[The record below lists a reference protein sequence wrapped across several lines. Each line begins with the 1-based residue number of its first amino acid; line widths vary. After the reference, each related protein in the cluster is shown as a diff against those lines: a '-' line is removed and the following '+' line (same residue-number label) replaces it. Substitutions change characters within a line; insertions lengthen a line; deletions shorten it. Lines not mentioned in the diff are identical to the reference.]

1 MEQKEV
7 ALEHDG
13 LFTGMSQGC
22 TSLSFPGFHQFPILT
37 LNWVHQGIIP
47 IRSES
52 SVSNYLRRLPPE
64 VCFINLPGILNPT
77 QLKVKINNITSVLK
91 ILHMKV
97 RQLIGDCQNLW
108 FTTRELQYNDF
119 KKMYTKP
126 DWVAQDNNL
135 SFSGGQSWGLQIQ
148 SLPED
153 FLKWV
158 QNRLCNLKLKR

>member
-1 MEQKEV
+1 M
-7 ALEHDG
+7 
-13 LFTGMSQGC
+13 
-22 TSLSFPGFHQFPILT
+22 
-37 LNWVHQGIIP
+37 
-47 IRSES
+47 
-52 SVSNYLRRLPPE
+52 
-64 VCFINLPGILNPT
+64 CFINLPGILNPT

-97 RQLIGDCQNLW
+97 RQLRQLIGDCQNLW
-108 FTTRELQYNDF
+108 FTTRELQYNDL
-119 KKMYTKP
+119 KEMYTKP

-158 QNRLCNLKLKR
+158 QNQPVQLKTKKVKGGWGYRSGYSTDRDCAKCWIQSSGKSIHTPLTQNNNESFKTKNI